1 MIRNPMLA
9 ATVDPWRA
17 PPSSPV
23 TVTTSPNTDPWSP
36 VPSTTTATIDAD
48 TNKKSVKC
56 SFL

>member
-1 MIRNPMLA
+1 MLA